1 VKFANMKTGLTG
13 LAVAMCLVATAATAK
28 DITLGIVAA
37 NMQYPF
43 NAAAVKGFQTEAT
56 KLGAKT
62 VVLDGKGSV
71 EKQGNA
77 IDDLISQKVDGIGS
91 ILLDSVVAKTW
102 VDRAAENNIPFVSV
116 GVQVGDPDKVPLK
129 QVYPKLTALVTR
141 DDVESG
147 ELAGELAATLLPKD
161 HTAKI
166 GIVEGTAGV
175 AAVKQRTQGFKQGLT
190 KAGAKYVIVA
200 AQPTDWTAEKG
211 EAVCQNILTAH
222 PDVDLFFGQYDDLG
236 LGCSRAVRSVGSHAK
251 VVTADGGSRRGIDAI
266 KAGEM
271 AGAVCSEPE
280 TIGRLSAKALYDAAT
295 NKNTAKAQ
303 LIMYKQI
310 VVTKNNL
317 SACQPQ
323 F

>member
-1 VKFANMKTGLTG
+1 MKIAFLKTGVAG
-13 LAVAMCLVATAATAK
+13 IAVAMALVATTAAAK
-28 DITLGIVAA
+28 EITLGIVAA

-43 NAAAVKGFQTEAT
+43 NAAAVRGFQAEAK

-71 EKQGNA
+71 EAQGNA

-116 GVQVGDPDKVPLK
+116 GVQVGDPDKVPLR

-147 ELAGELAATLLPKD
+147 ELAGELAAKLLPKGR
-161 HTAKI
+161 TAKI

-175 AAVKQRTQGFKQGLT
+175 AAVKQRTQGFKEGLA
-190 KAGAKYVIVA
+190 KMGAKYEIVA
-200 AQPTDWTAEKG
+200 SQPTDWTAEQG

-222 PDVDLFFGQYDDLG
+222 PDVDLFFGQYDDIG
-236 LGCSRAVRSVGSHAK
+236 LGCSRAVRSVGSHAQI
-251 VVTADGGSRRGIDAI
+251 VTADGGSRRGIEAI
-266 KAGEM
+266 KVGDM
-271 AGAVCSEPE
+271 AGSVCSEPE
-280 TIGRLSAKALYDAAT
+280 TIGRLSAKALYDAIT
-295 NKNTAKAQ
+295 NKNTPKAQ

-310 VVTKNNL
+310 AVTKANL
-317 SACQPQ
+317 SECQPQ

>member
-1 VKFANMKTGLTG
+1 MSL
-13 LAVAMCLVATAATAK
+13 LASAATAE

-43 NAAAVKGFQTEAT
+43 NAAAVKGFQEEAK

-102 VDRAAENNIPFVSV
+102 VDRAAESNIPFVSV

-147 ELAGELAATLLPKD
+147 ELAGEMAAKLLPKD
-161 HTAKI
+161 RTAKI
-166 GIVEGTAGV
+166 GIVEGTAG
-175 AAVKQRTQGFKQGLT
+175 
-190 KAGAKYVIVA
+190 
-200 AQPTDWTAEKG
+200 
-211 EAVCQNILTAH
+211 
-222 PDVDLFFGQYDDLG
+222 
-236 LGCSRAVRSVGSHAK
+236 
-251 VVTADGGSRRGIDAI
+251 
-266 KAGEM
+266 
-271 AGAVCSEPE
+271 AGAVG
-280 TIGRLSAKALYDAAT
+280 TLSPGVKKDGARTTTENTNMSAPAT
-295 NKNTAKAQ
+295 D
-303 LIMYKQI
+303 
-310 VVTKNNL
+310 
-317 SACQPQ
+317 
-323 F
+323 